1 MIIETKRATFN
12 PIKYPLA
19 EVKGDSTKAG
29 VVIDFDAK
37 NQMVETN
44 NVLEV
49 YVAKTA
55 IPGKVD
61 VGAVAKKVTL
71 VVTAAPTETGN
82 ITVGGVTI
90 ALDKTTETTPALAA
104 AVIAAGNYASAG
116 WTATQGDGD
125 DTDKVFFTATAAGVK
140 EDLAFEDTGT
150 TGATVTIN
158 TTTEG
163 ADAGQGDGSPTLQIE
178 ILTGDADDDLAVI
191 QKSEV
196 FGVDAL
202 VEGAVLY
209 KAALP
214 DGCGQF
220 VRVDLKNAVSGND
233 FADGLVVGTVRPL

>member
-1 MIIETKRATFN
+1 MIIEVKRTTFD
-12 PIKYPLA
+12 PIRYPLA
-19 EVKGDSTKAG
+19 NVTGDSTKAG

-55 IPGKVD
+55 VAGDIQGS
-61 VGAVAKKVTL
+61 AVAKKVTL
-71 VVTAAPTETGN
+71 VVTAAPTESGN
-82 ITVGGVTI
+82 ITVGGATI
-90 ALDKTTETTPALAA
+90 ALDKTTENTPALAA
-104 AVIAAGNYASAG
+104 AVIAAGNYTSAG
-116 WTATQGDGD
+116 WAAVQGDGA
-125 DTDKVFFTATAAGVK
+125 DTDKVYFTATAAGAK
-140 EDLAFEDTGT
+140 DDLAFEDAGT
-150 TGATVTIN
+150 TGATVTIT

-163 ADAGQGDGSPTLQIE
+163 RDAGDVPGSPTLQIE
-178 ILTGDADDDLAVI
+178 ILTGDASNNLAVI

-196 FGVDAL
+196 FGVGAL
-202 VEGAVLY
+202 VEGAVIY

>member
-1 MIIETKRATFN
+1 MIIETKRSTFN

-55 IPGKVD
+55 IPGKVN

-82 ITVGGVTI
+82 ITVGGVTV
-90 ALDKTTETTPALAA
+90 ALNKDNQNTPALVATAIAA
-104 AVIAAGNYASAG
+104 ANYASKG
-116 WTATQGDGD
+116 WAAVQGTEADA
-125 DTDKVFFTATAAGVK
+125 DKVFFTATTAGVK
-140 EDLAFEDTGT
+140 DDLTFEDTGT

-178 ILTGDADDDLAVI
+178 ILTADASDDLAVI

-196 FGVDAL
+196 FGVVAL

>member
-12 PIKYPLA
+12 PIKYPL
-19 EVKGDSTKAG
+19 VNVTGDSTKTG

-55 IPGKVD
+55 IPGKVN

-82 ITVGGVTI
+82 ITVGGVTV
-90 ALDKTTETTPALAA
+90 ALDKTAQTTPALVATA
-104 AVIAAGNYASAG
+104 IATANYASKG
-116 WTATQGDGD
+116 WAAAQGTEADA
-125 DTDKVFFTATAAGVK
+125 DKVFFTATTAGVK
-140 EDLAFEDTGT
+140 DDLTFEDTGT

-178 ILTGDADDDLAVI
+178 ILTADASDDLAVI

-214 DGCGQF
+214 DG
-220 VRVDLKNAVSGND
+220 VR
-233 FADGLVVGTVRPL
+233 TIRPC